1 VSRSDI
7 FDVLF
12 HYPCVLARHRHGPSA
27 QARERYLTHCADQG
41 AARGTLLRTARELLA
56 IAQRL
61 DLTTD
66 RLISL
71 PELEAA
77 AGRWSR
83 QQQRRGRVHG
93 PSGSRRYFLQTA
105 LSWLRFL
112 GRLEARESQ
121 ALPFVERREHFA
133 ACMRQQRGLS
143 EHTIRNRDWHVRQLL
158 TWLTGRHRSLA
169 ELTLPEVD
177 AFLRLKA
184 AEGWGRVSL
193 ATAAQALRAFFRHA
207 EAQGWC
213 ATGFAAGIQGPRVF
227 KQEGLPVGPSWPDV
241 QQLLAASDG
250 ERPREIR
257 DHALLLLFALYGF
270 RSGEVATLRLDDLH
284 WEREVIA
291 VVRPKQRRAQ
301 EYPLVA
307 TVGEAIL
314 RYLQQVRPR
323 CGHRELFLSL
333 TAPFRPLSTGAL
345 YSLVSRWLY
354 RLNIPSRRHGP
365 HALRHA
371 CAGHLL
377 AEGFSLKAIG
387 EHLGH
392 RSAYATRTYAKVD
405 LAGLRA
411 VADVDLGG
419 LL

>member
-12 HYPCVLARHRHGPSA
+12 HYPGVLARHRHGPAA

-41 AARGTLLRTARELLA
+41 AARETLLRTARELLA

-61 DLTTD
+61 DPTTD

-71 PELEAA
+71 QEAEAA

-83 QQQRRGRVHG
+83 HQQRRGRIGG
-93 PSGSRRYFLQTA
+93 PKGSRHYFLQMA

-112 GRLEARESQ
+112 GRLEAREPQ
-121 ALPFVERREHFA
+121 APPFAGRLEHFA
-133 ACMRQQRGLS
+133 ACMREQRGLS
-143 EHTIRNRDWHVRQLL
+143 EHTIRHRCWYARQFLA
-158 TWLTGRHRSLA
+158 WLTGRNRSLA

-184 AEGWGRVSL
+184 AQGWGRVSL

-207 EAQGWC
+207 EAQSWC
-213 ATGFAAGIQGPRVF
+213 AQGFAAGIQGPRVF

-241 QQLLAASDG
+241 ERLLAATDG
-250 ERPREIR
+250 QHPRQIR
-257 DHALLLLFALYGF
+257 DHAILLLFALYAF
-270 RSGEVATLRLDDLH
+270 RSGEVAVLRLDDLH

-291 VVRPKQRRAQ
+291 VARPKQRRAQ
-301 EYPLVA
+301 EYPLVPMA
-307 TVGEAIL
+307 GEAIL

-323 CGHRELFLSL
+323 CGRRELFLSL
-333 TAPFRPLSTGAL
+333 TAPFRPLSAGAF
-345 YSLVSRWLY
+345 YHLVSSRLY
-354 RLNIPSRRHGP
+354 QLNIPSLRHGP

-387 EHLGH
+387 DHLGH

-411 VADVDLGG
+411 VADFDLGG
-419 LL
+419 LV